1 MTRRGRGIRG
11 SVNSALMDELYGNK
25 EIRQYWEDK
34 MKTMTKILYFLGGL
48 LLPVPV
54 NLLVDAVNEYVQNN
68 FLSLLYPITV
78 SFLISFFL
86 GIYLGL
92 YNFLKNVH
100 KKGKWHL
107 NKILLIMGIVFFV
120 LSVIITYPIIL
131 DESMLIRFSDRFYIW
146 VTVSGFLLMSSFQKT
161 E

>member
-1 MTRRGRGIRG
+1 
-11 SVNSALMDELYGNK
+11 
-25 EIRQYWEDK
+25 

-107 NKILLIMGIVFFV
+107 NKILLIMGIVFLV